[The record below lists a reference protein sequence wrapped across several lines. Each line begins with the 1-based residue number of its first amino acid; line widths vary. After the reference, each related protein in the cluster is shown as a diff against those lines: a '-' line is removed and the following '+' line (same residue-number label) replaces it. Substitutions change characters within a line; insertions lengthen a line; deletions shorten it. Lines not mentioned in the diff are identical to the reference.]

1 MAENIYEIP
10 TDMNLI
16 EAFFGMPQKWT
27 DGMFI
32 NVFITGIFGTLFISS
47 MIFVRDP
54 RKASLY
60 SSFGTFI
67 TVFLLTMLSGFS
79 SVPIAGGNQLIPA
92 AILLIITIIWN
103 RAGGGRFA

>member
-1 MAENIYEIP
+1 MAEYIYEIP
-10 TDMNLI
+10 SEMNLI

-47 MIFVRDP
+47 MIFTKDP
-54 RKASLY
+54 RKSSLF

-67 TVFLLTMLSGFS
+67 TVFLLTLLSSFS
-79 SVPIAGGNQLIPA
+79 NTPIAGGNQLIPA

-103 RAGGGRFA
+103 RTGGGRFA